1 MIEQRKT
8 ITRNWRPH
16 GAPARRIDD
25 FAEVPCA
32 PAPAPAPA
40 AHSAPAP
47 GVDRSGIANRLE
59 NWGRWAKSSEGPV
72 AAACMTGAI
81 CESLRRAELG
91 TASTV
96 MPGERSIDTADAVLL
111 GRAMVKLS
119 LDQRRILG
127 LLYVDGA
134 RKPYIAALVR
144 FPTGDFEK
152 RLAAAQDALA
162 NVLSLYQNS
171 NSK

>member
-8 ITRNWRPH
+8 ITLNWRPA
-16 GAPARRIDD
+16 GTPARRIDD
-25 FAEVPCA
+25 FAEVPYA
-32 PAPAPAPA
+32 TAAARVELPAPAPGP
-40 AHSAPAP
+40 
-47 GVDRSGIANRLE
+47 DRSGITQRCE

-72 AAACMTGAI
+72 AAASMTGAI

-96 MPGERSIDTADAVLL
+96 IPGERAIDTADAVLV
-111 GRAMVKLS
+111 GRAMVRLS

-127 LLYVDGA
+127 LLYVDGQ
-134 RKPYIAALVR
+134 RKGFIAALVR
-144 FPTGDFEK
+144 FHPDDFEQ
-152 RLAAAQDALA
+152 RLAAAQDALSA
-162 NVLSLYQNS
+162 ALSVYQNS

>member
-8 ITRNWRPH
+8 ITLNWRPA
-16 GAPARRIDD
+16 GTPARRIDD
-25 FAEVPCA
+25 FAEVPYSTA
-32 PAPAPAPA
+32 AARAEPPAPAPGP
-40 AHSAPAP
+40 
-47 GVDRSGIANRLE
+47 DRSGIIQRCE

-91 TASTV
+91 TAST
-96 MPGERSIDTADAVLL
+96 MIPGERAIDTADAVLV
-111 GRAMVKLS
+111 GRAMVRLS

-127 LLYVDGA
+127 LLYVDGQ
-134 RKPYIAALVR
+134 RKGFIAALVR
-144 FPTGDFEK
+144 FHPDDFDQ
-152 RLAAAQDALA
+152 RLAAAQDALSA
-162 NVLSLYQNS
+162 ALSVYQNS